1 MHANLKNMAKV
12 TYTAELEPKA
22 ASSCELLRH
31 SKDNSCRQVGEQQLE
46 SRKKKVLTKRQ
57 FPFSQ
62 ATFLSLKK
70 GEEYTLTIKTL
81 VNGQSVG
88 QITEKFN
95 TNKLKN
101 LQVKELTEDEDRREE
116 DKTPAPQE
124 ENEDSGTYLEEIAEE
139 KEKNTERETDV
150 DPPLDNFEMQKL
162 SKRVRNQTKRV
173 SLEVID
179 EKVL

>member
-1 MHANLKNMAKV
+1 MVDDKKYAKAKKN
-12 TYTAELEPKA
+12 
-22 ASSCELLRH
+22 H
-31 SKDNSCRQVGEQQLE
+31 S
-46 SRKKKVLTKRQ
+46 
-57 FPFSQ
+57 FFSQ

-88 QITEKFN
+88 QIIEKFN
-95 TNKLKN
+95 TNNLKN

>member
-1 MHANLKNMAKV
+1 M
-12 TYTAELEPKA
+12 
-22 ASSCELLRH
+22 
-31 SKDNSCRQVGEQQLE
+31 
-46 SRKKKVLTKRQ
+46 
-57 FPFSQ
+57 
-62 ATFLSLKK
+62 KK

-88 QITEKFN
+88 QIIEKFN

-116 DKTPAPQE
+116 DKTLAPQE
-124 ENEDSGTYLEEIAEE
+124 ENEDSDTYLEEIAEE